1 VHWNRPI
8 ILLVGEIVE
17 ISIDSDDLLLFTTFI
32 NNNLRIGIIII
43 IIIIII
49 RRRRRR
55 RRVGIRFLAVF
66 VNLFIV
72 HCSIYTEEV
81 IGKKGPFSDENRGR

>member
-43 IIIIII
+43 IIII

-55 RRVGIRFLAVF
+55 RRRNIDPVYLGLGSDFLF
-66 VNLFIV
+66 
-72 HCSIYTEEV
+72 T
-81 IGKKGPFSDENRGR
+81 